1 MMGVTHTAIATACG
15 VAVARMI
22 PDAGLAAV
30 AAACA
35 GGLLPDADRIGTRG
49 FRVAVMAMPGGLIA
63 VGVGGPAVAL
73 PGAVIAAAAF
83 ATVVAG
89 AVWGHRTATH
99 SLVAIGAVLAVGT
112 WLGGPALGVA
122 LAAGWASHVA
132 ADAVTTEGVAI
143 YWPWERRRVALRWF
157 PTGSPLEVLVM
168 AGAMGIGALAL
179 IAGG

>member
-1 MMGVTHTAIATACG
+1 MMGVTHTAIAAACG
-15 VAVARMI
+15 VAVARLVS
-22 PDAGLAAV
+22 DAGLASV

-35 GGLLPDADRIGTRG
+35 GGLLPDADRMGTRG
-49 FRVAVMAMPGGLIA
+49 FRIAVMAMLGGLIA
-63 VGVGGPAVAL
+63 VGAGSPAVAL

-99 SLVAIGAVLAVGT
+99 SLVAVGAALAVGA

-132 ADAVTTEGVAI
+132 ADAITTEGVAI
-143 YWPWERRRVALRWF
+143 YWPWEKRRVALRWF
-157 PTGSPLEVLVM
+157 PTGSPLEVLVSIGTM
-168 AGAMGIGALAL
+168 GALAL
-179 IAGG
+179 MGAR